1 MIDEIVCST
10 AKQSIIELEV
20 RAPTKTSSSLMQ
32 QEAKSSTVDL
42 SGVVQTVA
50 QEEVT
55 QPVDLLTWGGGLK
68 PGQRWADVSESEED

>member
-1 MIDEIVCST
+1 
-10 AKQSIIELEV
+10 
-20 RAPTKTSSSLMQ
+20 MQ